1 MAFETIRTTRKS
13 KKLSLEKLA
22 EHVGISTS
30 QMSRIET
37 GKRKARY
44 DEMVRIADRLGIRI
58 EDISDV
64 IQSPAPSKEAP
75 SGSVSE
81 PSRAFRPA
89 GLGAAN
95 AQSQAV
101 PIDVP
106 VYGGGPIG
114 GASYSA
120 AYNVEIAKVKRP
132 PGLAN
137 MAGVYAIH
145 MIGSSMSPRFE
156 DGELIFVSA
165 TRAPAIGDDVV
176 METVKFHGETHS
188 RRYIRRLIEMT
199 ETEWVLE
206 QFKPPA
212 TERFPMRT
220 VKFVYRI
227 FPTREM
233 LGV

>member
-1 MAFETIRTTRKS
+1 MAFETIRKTRKS

-44 DEMVRIADRLGIRI
+44 DEMVRIANCLGIRI

-64 IQSPAPSKEAP
+64 IQSPASSKEAP
-75 SGSVSE
+75 SGAVRE
-81 PSRAFRPA
+81 PSKPA
-89 GLGAAN
+89 GRGAAN

-101 PIDVP
+101 PIDIP
-106 VYGGGPIG
+106 VLGGGPIG

-120 AYNVEIAKVKRP
+120 ASDVEIAKVKRP

-206 QFKPPA
+206 QFKPSA

-220 VKFVYRI
+220 IKFVHRI